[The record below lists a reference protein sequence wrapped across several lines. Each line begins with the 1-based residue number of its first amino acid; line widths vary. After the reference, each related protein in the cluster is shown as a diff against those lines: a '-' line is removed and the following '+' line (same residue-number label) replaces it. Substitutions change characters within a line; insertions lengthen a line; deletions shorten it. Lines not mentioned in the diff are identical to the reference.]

1 VLLRALRLLK
11 SADLG
16 KMYAEAFDEWNISIE
31 GKEWDALDV
40 SRDVTRAAR

>member
-1 VLLRALRLLK
+1 
-11 SADLG
+11 
-16 KMYAEAFDEWNISIE
+16 MYAEAFDEWNISIE